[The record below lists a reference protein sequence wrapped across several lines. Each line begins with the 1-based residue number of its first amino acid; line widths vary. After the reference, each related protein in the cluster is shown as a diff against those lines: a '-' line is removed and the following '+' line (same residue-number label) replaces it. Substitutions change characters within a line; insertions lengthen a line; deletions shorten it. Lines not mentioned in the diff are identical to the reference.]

1 MISLAAKQG
10 GETNFKKEPIK
21 RSVRYP
27 WEILEPP
34 ILKGGKKLGPH
45 VRHIRT
51 IAGGDNTQTG
61 VVWSPLPEIFII
73 LSSTVHWKQA
83 SWDSAWAR
91 SSIHIIWIHRCFEY
105 FIWEP

>member
-34 ILKGGKKLGPH
+34 ILKGGKKLEPH
-45 VRHIRT
+45 VRHIRSIT
-51 IAGGDNTQTG
+51 GGDNTQTG
-61 VVWSPLPEIFII
+61 VVWSPTRDIYDIALHCALEAGQLGFY
-73 LSSTVHWKQA
+73 LGKKLHSYNL
-83 SWDSAWAR
+83 DSPV
-91 SSIHIIWIHRCFEY
+91 F
-105 FIWEP
+105 

>member
-45 VRHIRT
+45 VGHIRSIT
-51 IAGGDNTQTG
+51 GGDNTQTG
-61 VVWSPLPEIFII
+61 VVWSPTRDIYDIAHHCALEAGQLGFY
-73 LSSTVHWKQA
+73 LGKELHSYNL
-83 SWDSAWAR
+83 DSQV
-91 SSIHIIWIHRCFEY
+91 F
-105 FIWEP
+105 